1 MPSGHRTAARLAPAR
16 ADTGGAAV
24 NELAAMPESCTTGD
38 DGARGPTRQWA
49 MLDLLPS
56 RQRRLSCGI
65 VVLLESREL
74 LLCHVTGQRHWDLPK
89 GGIHDGETPIE
100 AALRETHEE
109 TGLCLGAEAL
119 LDIGRHVYTAKKDL
133 HLFACLSQRID
144 PRELHCASCFVER
157 GSRADRGRRWTASA
171 GSPSTGSRPCARP
184 SWRRCSLASS
194 TSKPP
199 SSSSTPR
206 AASRSLP
213 DEKPAL
219 T

>member
-65 VVLLESREL
+65 VVLLESREV

-119 LDIGRHVYTAKKDL
+119 LDIGRHVYTARKNL

-144 PRELHCASCFVER
+144 PHELHCASCFVER
-157 GSRADRGRRWTASA
+157 ISGR
-171 GSPSTGSRPCARP
+171 SRPEMDGFGWFAFDRIEALCTPKLAALLTRQLDLEATLEQLDTARRQP
-184 SWRRCSLASS
+184 LA
-194 TSKPP
+194 
-199 SSSSTPR
+199 
-206 AASRSLP
+206 A
-213 DEKPAL
+213 
-219 T
+219 